1 MDGCCPNPGPL
12 AVHGYPRIKATCHS
26 GRNTFGAYKIFAL
39 GYNKRDG
46 SLFIDL
52 PYLKCDGLVGAAT
65 GIRNEA
71 GGLSD
76 RDFIPF
82 GTTKYGIKFSYHPD
96 GRTHFSQDGKIRTN
110 LSHNGMALS
119 KKTGPICT
127 IIAHRLCE
135 FTRVSQQD
143 LRKDSTKK
151 GICALISSV
160 ELPGAVFTVFL
171 KSEND
176 LKSSPST
183 GVGSPVGEMTTPTE
197 TIALPAIAIGQP
209 LMDRCHDRVLIVA
222 YRPLSVASI
231 VPESYLLFQGPY
243 VETQDEAIPKGKLV
257 TQSVVYPACLA
268 GDLIRSISS
277 IDL

>member
-1 MDGCCPNPGPL
+1 
-12 AVHGYPRIKATCHS
+12 
-26 GRNTFGAYKIFAL
+26 
-39 GYNKRDG
+39 
-46 SLFIDL
+46 
-52 PYLKCDGLVGAAT
+52 
-65 GIRNEA
+65 
-71 GGLSD
+71 
-76 RDFIPF
+76 
-82 GTTKYGIKFSYHPD
+82 
-96 GRTHFSQDGKIRTN
+96 
-110 LSHNGMALS
+110 MALS

-257 TQSVVYPACLA
+257 THSVVYLACLA